1 MNRRVLLIGAVVI
14 LPMIALLVVSLGR
27 DPHKVQSPLIG
38 KPAPP
43 FALRAAGGEEVID
56 LASLRGTPVVINF
69 WATWCVPC
77 YQEHGVLT
85 QSAQRLQPGVRFL
98 GVVYDDEEPKALQFL
113 QQYGS
118 AYPSLMDN
126 LGKTA
131 ISYGVYGVP
140 ETFFLDASGTI
151 VSKHEGPL
159 TPESLAENIAKAS
172 GPPVFPGEG

>member
-1 MNRRVLLIGAVVI
+1 LNRKVLFIGSALVVPIIVLLV
-14 LPMIALLVVSLGR
+14 MSLGR

-38 KPAPP
+38 KPAPT
-43 FALRAAGGEEVID
+43 FTLRAAGGEEVLD
-56 LASLRGTPVVINF
+56 LASLKGTPVVINF

-85 QSAQRLQPGVRFL
+85 EGAQRLQPGVRFV
-98 GVVYDDEEPKALQFL
+98 GVVYDDEESKALQFL

-118 AYPSLMDN
+118 AYPSLMDQ

-140 ETFFLDASGTI
+140 ETFFLDANGTI

-159 TPESLAENIAKAS
+159 TAASLAENIAKAS
-172 GPPVFPGEG
+172 GASRGEG